1 MRWRAVRIA
10 MINQGFS
17 LEEMP
22 VGYDGAVQLPVICGA
37 CYQAMHPERYARST
51 PRSYAALADSPY
63 RFVVLDWKG
72 LDTTTCR
79 CCASQQRGERW
90 AVEPVRKTVK

>member
-1 MRWRAVRIA
+1 
-10 MINQGFS
+10 MINKCYS

-22 VGYDGAVQLPVICGA
+22 IGYDGAVQLPVICGA

-51 PRSYAALADSPY
+51 PQSHAAVATSRY
-63 RFVVLDWKG
+63 HFTVLDWKG

-79 CCASQQRGERW
+79 CCQSRQRGERW
-90 AVEPVRKTVK
+90 TVETVRKPVK